1 MDRAGRWSLAPAY
14 DVTYAYNPDGMWT
27 GTHQMS
33 VNGKR
38 DAITRQDLLASAKTM
53 GVKKASAEEA
63 INAVQS
69 SLAKWDRFAEAAK
82 LRESVV
88 ERIEKQF
95 VIV

>member
-1 MDRAGRWSLAPAY
+1 
-14 DVTYAYNPDGMWT
+14 
-27 GTHQMS
+27 
-33 VNGKR
+33 
-38 DAITRQDLLASAKTM
+38 M